1 MIRVLIV
8 FKTCQCFPISDGAC
22 ASLQNHCNNT
32 WSLLGMQNHRAHAHG
47 NVRLC
52 SVAHSLYAIV
62 LWSNFAL
69 YVLLNG
75 TILAPR
81 SMQCCIHM
89 ASEIKI
95 KKPMCI
101 YKRNRRHTGTVWAHT
116 RLWSP
121 YYGSI
126 QHIRN
131 IVVCMSFWPGFTCNA
146 FYHNIKL

>member
-1 MIRVLIV
+1 
-8 FKTCQCFPISDGAC
+8 
-22 ASLQNHCNNT
+22 
-32 WSLLGMQNHRAHAHG
+32 MQNHRAHAHG

-89 ASEIKI
+89 ASEIN
-95 KKPMCI
+95 KK
-101 YKRNRRHTGTVWAHT
+101 KRCASTNVIGGTQVQYGLIQGYGRHIMD
-116 RLWSP
+116 P
-121 YYGSI
+121 YNTSVI
-126 QHIRN
+126 
-131 IVVCMSFWPGFTCNA
+131 
-146 FYHNIKL
+146 